1 MGNCCTD
8 DSKDLDAR
16 AGNIK
21 QGTVDATAFKL
32 KDYQTKFV
40 PQTFSNIP
48 PAEKD
53 QLLAEVLKI
62 IMTQGNLARVQPNN
76 PHLKDILKKV
86 VNKFQQGTCT
96 FEGETIDGIGN
107 GRAKITYKDGS
118 VFEGF
123 VANGFEQGDAKIKL
137 QDGKVVN
144 ATFNRGLVEG
154 LADTT
159 HEGVHTQWLY
169 VNGQKNGPQVITDKD
184 RIEFSNW
191 RGDQKEGYEVSII
204 KNANKITLAE
214 YKNGKP
220 EGQPKEYFIDN
231 SIKTVKQNQPPHE
244 QGHHPHSHQTNG
256 QGQLPQGNPQQG
268 NQPPA
273 QQQLPQNTNAQQQ
286 PKPTLK

>member
-8 DSKDLDAR
+8 ESKDLDAR

-86 VNKFQQGTCT
+86 VSKFQQGNCS

-107 GRAKITYKDGS
+107 GRAKILYKDGS

-137 QDGKVVN
+137 PDGKVVN

-159 HEGVHTQWLY
+159 HDGVHTQWLY

-204 KNANKITLAE
+204 KNANKISLSE
-214 YKNGKP
+214 FKNGKL
-220 EGQPKEYFIDN
+220 EGHVKEYFIDN
-231 SIKTVKQNQPPHE
+231 SIKTVKQNQPAPEHGHQPH
-244 QGHHPHSHQTNG
+244 HSNQTNG
-256 QGQLPQGNPQQG
+256 QAKPHVQPQQG
-268 NQPPA
+268 NPAPA
-273 QQQLPQNTNAQQQ
+273 QQNTPQNTNAQEK